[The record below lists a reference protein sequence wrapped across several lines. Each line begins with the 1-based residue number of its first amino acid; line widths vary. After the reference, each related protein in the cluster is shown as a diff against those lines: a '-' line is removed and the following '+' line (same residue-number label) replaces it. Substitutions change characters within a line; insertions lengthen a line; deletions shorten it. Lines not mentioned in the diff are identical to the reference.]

1 MAEKD
6 TIKQGIVNET
16 NAEYHGYQGAIS
28 KSRLSK
34 MAVCPLYFKYCEE
47 HPSEPTDDL
56 IVGSALHKVVL
67 EPTTWD
73 KEFIVLP
80 PNVDRRTKAGKE
92 AYEAFIATVG
102 DRQVITQEQF
112 ETIIAMKEA
121 INANKYAVALLQGT
135 HEQSMYA
142 VDELTGEN
150 IKTRPDCWRK
160 IGDRLVITDLK
171 SCRSALSDDFMR
183 DVVKYAYD
191 LQAYMYCMN
200 ASKVLGIPIENID
213 FVFICVQKSEPHLI
227 NILQAD
233 QYVLERG
240 EALFREYIGT
250 YKECKETGEWW
261 GLNGKYGMINNLSL
275 PSYLLK
281 EVMKGE

>member
-6 TIKQGIVNET
+6 TMKQGIIVES

-34 MAVCPLYFKYCEE
+34 MAVCPAYFKWCEE
-47 HPSEPTDDL
+47 NSQEPSDDL
-56 IVGSALHKVVL
+56 VFGQALHKFVL
-67 EPTTWD
+67 ENAD
-73 KEFIVLP
+73 FEKEFVVA
-80 PNVDRRTKAGKE
+80 PNIDKRTKAGKE
-92 AYEAFIATVG
+92 EWENFLTTVG
-102 DRQVITQEQF
+102 DRQVISQDQF
-112 ETIIAMKEA
+112 DTIQAMSEA

-150 IKTRPDCWRK
+150 IKTRPDCYRQV
-160 IGDRLVITDLK
+160 GDRLVITDLK
-171 SCRSALSDDFMR
+171 SCRSALTDDFMR

-250 YKECKETGEWW
+250 LKECKETGEWW